1 MLKQIV
7 FWMFAFCWATT
18 LIVCFLEYTK
28 HSLKIDKMKK
38 SIVVGWIVILTA
50 LTFAVIPLS

>member
-28 HSLKIDKMKK
+28 YSLKIDKMKK
-38 SIVVGWIVILTA
+38 SVVVGWIIILTA
-50 LTFAVIPLS
+50 LTFAVIPLL